1 MKLRMTMSFSKLE
14 KPKTLAVTR
23 QLVNEFLNME
33 ALPRDRPLSERR
45 LAFYRKQLAEGSFRP
60 VTWASAYCEE
70 TDTIYRVNGKH
81 TSTLL
86 SGIDPLP
93 KDFYVTV
100 ERYSCLLLEDV
111 AMLWATFDSSVA
123 TRTGNEIIASFASTV
138 PEFVGVKQKT
148 LSLSVFAASY
158 QKWDIDFYNES
169 RVAERAELLLDHVDF
184 VLWLDTLLFPKDG
197 NVGRAKHLRR
207 GPVVA
212 AILGT
217 RLSSEESSDAFWRH
231 VRDED
236 QAQGLPTR
244 VLAKWLSEVT
254 FKNHHAGKAG
264 KKVVLFRE
272 MFVRC
277 LHAWNAWRTNTR
289 TNLKYHPNAP
299 IPVIR

>member
-1 MKLRMTMSFSKLE
+1 
-14 KPKTLAVTR
+14 
-23 QLVNEFLNME
+23 
-33 ALPRDRPLSERR
+33 

-100 ERYSCLLLEDV
+100 ERYTCPTLDGV
-111 AMLWATFDSSVA
+111 ARLWATFDSSVA
-123 TRTGNEIIASFASTV
+123 TRTGNEIINSFASTV
-138 PEFVGVKQKT
+138 SEFAGVKQKT
-148 LSLSVFAASY
+148 CSLAVIAASY
-158 QKWDIDFYNES
+158 QKWDMDFYNSS

-184 VLWLDTLLFPKDG
+184 VLWLDTILYPKDG
-197 NVGRAKHLRR
+197 NARRAKHLLR

-217 RLSSEESSDAFWRH
+217 WLSSEESSDSFWRH

-254 FKNHHAGKAG
+254 FKNHHSGTPG
-264 KKVVLFRE
+264 KKSVQFRE

-289 TNLKYHPNAP
+289 TSLKYHANAP

>member
-1 MKLRMTMSFSKLE
+1 MTMSFSKLE

-45 LAFYRKQLAEGSFRP
+45 LAFYRKQLVEGSFRP

-100 ERYSCLLLEDV
+100 ERYSCPLLEDV

-138 PEFVGVKQKT
+138 SEFVGVKQKT

-197 NVGRAKHLRR
+197 NGPGEASPPRPGRGGDPGNSSQQRGIERCVLASCPGR
-207 GPVVA
+207 GPGPGIA
-212 AILGT
+212 DSRPCEMAERGDFQ
-217 RLSSEESSDAFWRH
+217 ESSR
-231 VRDED
+231 RD
-236 QAQGLPTR
+236 
-244 VLAKWLSEVT
+244 
-254 FKNHHAGKAG
+254 AG

-289 TNLKYHPNAP
+289 TSLKYHPNAP